1 MIKYLELCVDLKKAY
16 MAKEGLF
23 QYRNMCQSVR
33 HYLTICL
40 LFSIPTYLLSFT
52 QVNVASLEN
61 VVRFY
66 LSLAEEK
73 TEAARQ
79 ESHQAVVDIDDL
91 DNVATP
97 ESILLRYTI

>member
-1 MIKYLELCVDLKKAY
+1 MNEMIIFLFLFLK
-16 MAKEGLF
+16 
-23 QYRNMCQSVR
+23 
-33 HYLTICL
+33 
-40 LFSIPTYLLSFT
+40 
-52 QVNVASLEN
+52 VNVASLEN

-66 LSLAEEK
+66 LNLAEEK

-97 ESILLRYTI
+97 ESILLR

>member
-1 MIKYLELCVDLKKAY
+1 MVYLICWVFIIICVY
-16 MAKEGLF
+16 
-23 QYRNMCQSVR
+23 
-33 HYLTICL
+33 
-40 LFSIPTYLLSFT
+40 

-66 LSLAEEK
+66 LHLAEEK

-97 ESILLRYTI
+97 ESILLRYIHTYEGHFKMIMMIANFPINFVLSQCC

>member
-1 MIKYLELCVDLKKAY
+1 MKMLYSWVCV
-16 MAKEGLF
+16 
-23 QYRNMCQSVR
+23 CVCVC
-33 HYLTICL
+33 ICL
-40 LFSIPTYLLSFT
+40 LIFSLCL

-66 LSLAEEK
+66 LNLAEEK

-97 ESILLRYTI
+97 ESILLRYSFCWQHSNVFSS

>member
-1 MIKYLELCVDLKKAY
+1 
-16 MAKEGLF
+16 
-23 QYRNMCQSVR
+23 
-33 HYLTICL
+33 
-40 LFSIPTYLLSFT
+40 
-52 QVNVASLEN
+52 VASLEN

-66 LSLAEEK
+66 LNLAEEK

-97 ESILLRYTI
+97 ENILLR

>member
-1 MIKYLELCVDLKKAY
+1 MCRPQESLHGQGRTLPISQHVPICKSQTNLKPEPVS
-16 MAKEGLF
+16 MLIS
-23 QYRNMCQSVR
+23 Q
-33 HYLTICL
+33 L
-40 LFSIPTYLLSFT
+40 

-66 LSLAEEK
+66 LNLAEEK

-97 ESILLRYTI
+97 ENILLR